1 MDLHCHSV
9 NSYLYINRIE
19 IYKFK
24 MPGNIRWYKLCL
36 RSVSQ
41 DLTKNEQS
49 QIFLND
55 TVYTFL
61 IDHSSVRKE
70 I

>member
-1 MDLHCHSV
+1 
-9 NSYLYINRIE
+9 
-19 IYKFK
+19 

-36 RSVSQ
+36 RSLSQ

-55 TVYTFL
+55 TVYNFL